1 MPLKT
6 EIKKLSIKKLIP
18 NSSNPRFIRDD
29 KFEKLVRSVK
39 DFPEMLDIRPIV
51 INKEN
56 IILGGN
62 MRYNACLEAGLKEVP
77 TITVDLTEAQQK
89 EFIIKDNTSGGQ
101 WNWDILGNEWSTTD
115 LEEWGMDVWQAE
127 EVADYSILDDDDLGS
142 DLEDMKNGVKRA
154 IQIPFD
160 LEHYDEAFELV
171 KFWREKGGYVGM
183 MLIEKLKQEKE

>member
-127 EVADYSILDDDDLGS
+127 EVADYSILDNDDLGS

>member
-115 LEEWGMDVWQAE
+115 LEDWGMDVWQAE
-127 EVADYSILDDDDLGS
+127 EVADYSILDNDDLGS